1 MRNSTTAKFYEL
13 VSQQGKNPTVTPGS
27 SPQAVQFLLNNIP
40 TGKEGKFWYYAMAV
54 VLKVVVSINQPAEAG
69 TALTA
74 GQLWKVIQSVN
85 LQCPILGQLA
95 THQNTRGVT
104 LGTIMQY
111 FGFGFTRLPL
121 QPVIGAATDTTV
133 TLYYRFPLSYE
144 FLRKPIETAPWG
156 GFLEG
161 GTFEVK
167 LDTSTVLDADSDG
180 ALLTS
185 ANFRSWLEMLP
196 APEACIHTPVHW
208 REHQVPGNSTKH
220 IIQDFGSS
228 DGLNGLDQ
236 SKGVGLAALFYLMNP
251 DGVGM
256 AGNTTA
262 DNIQSYDIPW
272 RDQDRIDVPDA
283 PFANLQ
289 AMLGNNRLGSA
300 DTAATAFGEG
310 GNGGFPYSDNAAT
323 ITNLNDETALVF
335 PNVSCGRDLET
346 SKLQT
351 VAGAKELN
359 YTYGSD
365 GIPSGTNR
373 YLGLYFPVFDQQFM
387 QILAQRIAPGKE
399 RALVAKTLNKQRGGI
414 HGVGKLAYTRAKV
427 K

>member
-1 MRNSTTAKFYEL
+1 MRNHTTAKFYEL

-27 SPQAVQFLLNNIP
+27 SAQAVQFLLNNIP
-40 TGKEGKFWYYAMAV
+40 TGKEGKFWYYAMSV
-54 VLKVVVSINQPAEAG
+54 VLKVVVAINQPSSGG
-69 TALTA
+69 TALSA
-74 GQLWKVIQSVN
+74 GQLWQVIQSCN
-85 LQCPILGQLA
+85 LQCPLLGQLF

-111 FGFGFTRLPL
+111 FGLGFNRFPL

-133 TLYYRFPLSYE
+133 TLYYRLPLSYE
-144 FLRKPIETAPWG
+144 FLKKPHETAPWG

-167 LDTSTVLDADSDG
+167 LDTSTVLDAASDG
-180 ALLTS
+180 ATLTS
-185 ANFRSWLEMLP
+185 ANFRAWLEMIP
-196 APEACIHTPVHW
+196 APEAVIHTPVHW
-208 REHQVPGNSTKH
+208 REHQVPGNSTKQ

-236 SKGVGLAALFYLMNP
+236 SKGVGLAFLGYLMNP
-251 DGVGM
+251 TGVGM
-256 AGNTTA
+256 AGSTTA
-262 DNIQSYDIPW
+262 DNISSYDIPW
-272 RDQDRIDVPDA
+272 RDQDRVDVPDA
-283 PFANLQ
+283 PFANMM
-289 AMLGNNRLGSA
+289 AMMGNNRLVPSN
-300 DTAATAFGEG
+300 TTLFG
-310 GNGGFPYSDNAAT
+310 GNGQGGMPYSDDADT
-323 ITNLNDETALVF
+323 ITNLNDETALIF

-359 YTYGSD
+359 YTFGDD
-365 GIPSGTNR
+365 GIPSGINR
-373 YLGLYFPVFDQQFM
+373 YLGLYFPVFNQQFM

-427 K
+427 V

>member
-1 MRNSTTAKFYEL
+1 MRNHTTAKFYEL
-13 VSQQGKNPTVTPGS
+13 VSQQGKNPVVTPGS

-40 TGKEGKFWYYAMAV
+40 TGKEGKFWYYAMSV
-54 VLKVVVSINQPAEAG
+54 ILKVVVAINQPGSGGA
-69 TALTA
+69 ALTDD
-74 GQLWKVIQSVN
+74 QLWKVIQSVN

-95 THQNTRGVT
+95 THQNTRGSV
-104 LGTIMQY
+104 LGLIMQY

-133 TLYYRFPLSYE
+133 TLYYRLPLSYE
-144 FLRKPIETAPWG
+144 FLRKPHETAPWG

-167 LDTSTVLDADSDG
+167 LDVATVLDADSTG
-180 ALLTS
+180 ATLTS
-185 ANFRSWLEMLP
+185 ANFRAWLEMIP
-196 APEACIHTPVHW
+196 APEAVLHTPVHW

-236 SKGVGLAALFYLMNP
+236 SKGVGLAHLSYLMNP
-251 DGVGM
+251 TG
-256 AGNTTA
+256 AGLAGSTTA
-262 DNIQSYDIPW
+262 DNIISYDIPW
-272 RDQDRIDVPDA
+272 RDQDRVDVPDA

-289 AMLGNNRLGSA
+289 AMLGANRINPSNTTL
-300 DTAATAFGEG
+300 FGG
-310 GNGGFPYSDNAAT
+310 GGQGGYPYSDSAAT
-323 ITNLNDETALVF
+323 IGNLNAASAFVF
-335 PNVSCGRDLET
+335 PNVSCGRDTET

-351 VAGAKELN
+351 VAGAKEIN
-359 YTYGSD
+359 YTFGS
-365 GIPSGTNR
+365 GGTPSGINR

-399 RALVAKTLNKQRGGI
+399 RDLVAKTLNKQVGGI

-427 K
+427 V